1 MLHVAEL
8 QGFKLDV
15 TVKAIFLGNLD
26 VFPTAM
32 IHFTYIQN
40 TV

>member
-1 MLHVAEL
+1 MFHVAEL

-26 VFPTAM
+26 VFETAM
-32 IHFTYIQN
+32 IHFNYIQK